1 MKFLLF
7 ADFHYYPEVFLG
19 CSMPDLQAIQSHAV
33 AEGCDFII
41 HAGDFC
47 HGPARFPEIVRAY
60 NDFHIPSY
68 HCIGNHDADV
78 STYEERMAAYGLE
91 NDYYYF
97 DCKGYR
103 MIVLNPNYIRED
115 GRYIHYNLKNNQKAD
130 DTDRMNPEQIAW
142 LAETIDSAPGSCIL
156 ISHQSFE
163 RPDGAADR
171 EEVQRI
177 LRAAN
182 EKSPGK
188 VLMCINGHYH
198 SDYIRI
204 LDGICYFDVNSAAYD
219 WLNTP
224 HRLYPEKMHR
234 QMRLLGYTVIY
245 NEPLHAIVTVE
256 GNTVTIEGMESDVF
270 LGITRAMTGNPPT
283 DPAGREL
290 NSAIQSAKFTLG
302 GK

>member
-19 CSMPDLQAIQSHAV
+19 CSMPDLQAIQAHAE

-78 STYEERMAAYGLE
+78 STYEEMMAAYGLE

-115 GRYIHYNLKNNQKAD
+115 GQYIHYNLKNNQKAD

-182 EKSPGK
+182 DVRFTMLVSLFSMWAFRIAFSYILALYFGLG
-188 VLMCINGHYH
+188 VLGIWIAMCI
-198 SDYIRI
+198 
-204 LDGICYFDVNSAAYD
+204 D
-219 WLNTP
+219 WLC
-224 HRLYPEKMHR
+224 R
-234 QMRLLGYTVIY
+234 
-245 NEPLHAIVTVE
+245 
-256 GNTVTIEGMESDVF
+256 
-270 LGITRAMTGNPPT
+270 GIFFVVRFA
-283 DPAGREL
+283 R
-290 NSAIQSAKFTLG
+290 
-302 GK
+302 GKWKSISYI